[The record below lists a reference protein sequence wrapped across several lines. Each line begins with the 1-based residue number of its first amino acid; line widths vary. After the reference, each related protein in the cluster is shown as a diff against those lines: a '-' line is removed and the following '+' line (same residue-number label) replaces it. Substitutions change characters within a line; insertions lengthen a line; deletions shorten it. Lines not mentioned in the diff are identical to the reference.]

1 MKKTILSLAM
11 LGLSA
16 TVFAGG
22 ILTNTNQS
30 VAFIRMMT
38 RGAMIDSDG
47 PYSNPAGLGFLQR
60 DGLHLSFNW
69 QNAYQERNI
78 DATFPLFPEA
88 NNHRFY
94 KGTASAPIIPSLFL
108 TYKNGPWAISAY
120 GGVIGGGGEASYSKG
135 LPMFDSMVMAGIAAN
150 PAVQSVMKVTG
161 AQAAS
166 DLYDLNTSM
175 KGRQFIYAFQA
186 GVTYRVAD
194 WLSIYAGA
202 RMNYFVGGYKGYVT
216 ATAKPELLQNPV
228 IQAAAAANSQLAAMA
243 NQPLVDLRLDVDQ
256 KGWGLAP
263 IIGAHIKLNKWNI
276 GLKYELKANL
286 NIENETKENSDPNG
300 ALAAYSDGVNTP
312 SDVPALFSGAVM
324 YEILPTL
331 RASVEYHHFFD
342 KNAEMA
348 NDKQR
353 ALTRGTNEYQVGV
366 EWDAHKYF
374 SLSAGYQR
382 TDYGLSDEFQ
392 YDTSFY
398 CDSYSVG
405 LGGVIHLSQRMKV
418 NVGYFWTHYRKYT
431 KQSPNYNGTTLPGTN
446 VYSRHNKVFGAS
458 IDYIF

>member
-1 MKKTILSLAM
+1 MRKTILGLAM
-11 LGLSA
+11 LSVSV
-16 TVFAGG
+16 TSFAGG
-22 ILTNTNQS
+22 VLTNTNQS
-30 VAFIRMMT
+30 VAFIRMLA
-38 RGAMIDSDG
+38 RGAMIDSDS

-88 NNHRFY
+88 DHHRFY

-108 TYKNGPWAISAY
+108 TYKKGPWAISAY
-120 GGVIGGGGEASYSKG
+120 GGVIGGGGEASYNTG
-135 LPMFDSMVMAGIAAN
+135 LPMFDSVVMAKIAGT
-150 PAVQSVMKVTG
+150 PTIQSVMNLAG
-161 AQAAS
+161 AQAAT
-166 DLYDLNTSM
+166 DLYDLNSSM

-186 GVTYRVAD
+186 GVTYRATD
-194 WLSIYAGA
+194 WLSLYAGA

-216 ATAKPELLQNPV
+216 ATAKPQLMQNPA
-228 IQAAAAANSQLAAMA
+228 IQQAAAANPSLAALA
-243 NQPLVDLRLDVDQ
+243 TQPLVDLRLNVDQ
-256 KGWGLAP
+256 KGWGIAP
-263 IIGAHIKLNKWNI
+263 IIGAHVKLNKWNI
-276 GLKYELKANL
+276 GLKYEMKANL

-300 ALAAYSDGVNTP
+300 ALAVYRDGVNTP

-324 YEILPTL
+324 YEIIPTL
-331 RASVEYHHFFD
+331 RASAEYHHFFD
-342 KNAEMA
+342 KNADMA
-348 NDKQR
+348 NDKQK
-353 ALTRGTNEYQVGV
+353 ALTHGTNEYLMGV

-374 SLSAGYQR
+374 SLSAGFQL
-382 TDYGLSDEFQ
+382 TDYGLSDDFQ

-398 CDSYSVG
+398 CDSYSIG

-418 NVGYFWTHYRKYT
+418 NIGYFWTHYKKYT
-431 KQSPNYNGTTLPGTN
+431 KHSDNYNNTTLPGTN

>member
-16 TVFAGG
+16 TVSAGG

-186 GVTYRVAD
+186 GVTYRAAD

-405 LGGVIHLSQRMKV
+405 LGGVLHLSPPTKV
-418 NVGYFWTHYRKYT
+418 TVGYFLTHYRKYT
-431 KQSPNYNGTTLPGTN
+431 KQSANYNGTTLPGTN

>member
-186 GVTYRVAD
+186 GVTYRAAD

-228 IQAAAAANSQLAAMA
+228 LQAAAAANSQLAAMA
-243 NQPLVDLRLDVDQ
+243 NQPLVDLRLDVVQ

-382 TDYGLSDEFQ
+382 SSFSAYESECWLFLDPLS
-392 YDTSFY
+392 
-398 CDSYSVG
+398 
-405 LGGVIHLSQRMKV
+405 
-418 NVGYFWTHYRKYT
+418 
-431 KQSPNYNGTTLPGTN
+431 
-446 VYSRHNKVFGAS
+446 
-458 IDYIF
+458 

>member
-16 TVFAGG
+16 TVSAGG

-186 GVTYRVAD
+186 GVTYRAAD

-276 GLKYELKANL
+276 GLKY
-286 NIENETKENSDPNG
+286 
-300 ALAAYSDGVNTP
+300 
-312 SDVPALFSGAVM
+312 
-324 YEILPTL
+324 
-331 RASVEYHHFFD
+331 ASVEYHHFFD

-431 KQSPNYNGTTLPGTN
+431 KQSANYNGTTLPGTN

>member
-1 MKKTILSLAM
+1 
-11 LGLSA
+11 
-16 TVFAGG
+16 
-22 ILTNTNQS
+22 
-30 VAFIRMMT
+30 
-38 RGAMIDSDG
+38 
-47 PYSNPAGLGFLQR
+47 
-60 DGLHLSFNW
+60 
-69 QNAYQERNI
+69 
-78 DATFPLFPEA
+78 
-88 NNHRFY
+88 
-94 KGTASAPIIPSLFL
+94 
-108 TYKNGPWAISAY
+108 
-120 GGVIGGGGEASYSKG
+120 
-135 LPMFDSMVMAGIAAN
+135 
-150 PAVQSVMKVTG
+150 
-161 AQAAS
+161 
-166 DLYDLNTSM
+166 M

-186 GVTYRVAD
+186 GVTYRAAD

-228 IQAAAAANSQLAAMA
+228 LQAAAAANSQLAAMA

-398 CDSYSVG
+398 CDSYSMG

-431 KQSPNYNGTTLPGTN
+431 KQSANYNGTTLPGTN